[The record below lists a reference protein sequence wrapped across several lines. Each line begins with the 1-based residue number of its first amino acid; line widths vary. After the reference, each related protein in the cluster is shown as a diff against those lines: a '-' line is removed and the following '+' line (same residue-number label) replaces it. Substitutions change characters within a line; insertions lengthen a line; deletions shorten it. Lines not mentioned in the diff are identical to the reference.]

1 MSWKVCYV
9 DSFACRCL
17 LQLEVILTLLGTLLF
32 SATFLYVLETK
43 NPFYNPNS
51 SAWRDKLPP
60 RDLSTKS
67 YSSYHKTNTT
77 FNKETHSQ
85 SKDNA
90 VLQSSRARIHAVDH
104 NGGSSANHNCR
115 ICRCGV
121 HTFTG
126 SLSALFGLMLNE
138 GITFYSTDCFVIKK
152 TWPVSKTDIFTNH
165 GGEDQ
170 VTFRS
175 GSVSISN

>member
-1 MSWKVCYV
+1 MTLTLRPKVTLPRTWCFTKISVISWKVCHDKFV
-9 DSFACRCL
+9 CLCL

-43 NPFYNPNS
+43 NPYYNPNS
-51 SAWRDKLPP
+51 SAWQDKLPS

-67 YSSYHKTNTT
+67 NSSYRKTNTS
-77 FNKETHSQ
+77 FDKENPGQ

-90 VLQSSRARIHAVDH
+90 VLQSSRARIHAVYH
-104 NGGSSANHNCR
+104 NERSFSVNHNCR
-115 ICRCGV
+115 ISRCGV

-138 GITFYSTDCFVIKK
+138 GITVYSVQI
-152 TWPVSKTDIFTNH
+152 VLL
-165 GGEDQ
+165 
-170 VTFRS
+170 
-175 GSVSISN
+175 